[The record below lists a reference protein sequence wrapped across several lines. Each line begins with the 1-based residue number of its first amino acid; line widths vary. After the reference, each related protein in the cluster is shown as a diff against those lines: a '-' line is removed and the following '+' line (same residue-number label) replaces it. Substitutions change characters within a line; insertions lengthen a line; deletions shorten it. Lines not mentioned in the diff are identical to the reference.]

1 MQLCDISARNPLVY
15 TYSLW
20 NHLLFGPSVANPI
33 SMPPNSSGPDYR
45 EAILNNELNNER
57 ILIETFEESVDR
69 HTGGQIDR
77 QTIDDHWLTYERAG
91 LR

>member
-1 MQLCDISARNPLVY
+1 
-15 TYSLW
+15 
-20 NHLLFGPSVANPI
+20 
-33 SMPPNSSGPDYR
+33 MPPNSSGPDYR

-91 LR
+91 LRWAKQKDWNTKTSLLDI